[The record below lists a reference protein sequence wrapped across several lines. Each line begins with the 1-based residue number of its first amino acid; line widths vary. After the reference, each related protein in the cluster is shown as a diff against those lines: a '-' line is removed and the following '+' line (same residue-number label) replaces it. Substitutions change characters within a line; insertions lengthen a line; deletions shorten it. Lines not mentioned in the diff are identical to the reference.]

1 MYLYFNAVK
10 IDRKMLIV
18 LVLFVVLCIYLKCSH
33 ASRVLHQIPHHK
45 FNAHFP
51 FFVERLYTIIKLGIS
66 TSEERFSIITGL
78 CLRYSDMVKVW
89 FGPILVV
96 FVNHPQRIQKV
107 LLSPKC
113 ADKWN
118 LFYVLMERETALT
131 AGRTNLKW
139 KEHRKFFNYC
149 FSLSALESFVKTFAE
164 RSDEFCETLNR
175 ERKGNEFNFLPIAKK
190 FAFDVLCETSLD
202 MKAKDLFDKSIYE
215 KIFSGFE
222 T

>member
-1 MYLYFNAVK
+1 
-10 IDRKMLIV
+10 MLIL
-18 LVLFVVLCIYLKCSH
+18 LVSLVALCIFLKL
-33 ASRVLHQIPHHK
+33 SRGSRELHRLEIPYHK
-45 FNAHFP
+45 FNPQYP
-51 FFVERLYTIIKLGIS
+51 FFIERVYTIVKLGIS
-66 TSEERFSIITGL
+66 NAEERFKIITGL
-78 CLRYSDMVKVW
+78 CLQYSDMVKVW
-89 FGPILVV
+89 FGPLLVV

-149 FSLSALESFVKTFAE
+149 FSLTALESFVKIFAE
-164 RSDEFCETLNR
+164 CSDDFCEILKR
-175 ERKGNEFNFLPIAKK
+175 EKEGTEFSFLPIAKK

-202 MKAKDLFDKSIYE
+202 MKARDLFDEETYE

-222 T
+222 TCVQFSD